1 MAFIPEFSDHI
12 NWLTSVLH
20 SLGGGVDLIHSLFHL
35 KSNGR
40 HFQDLLCNFMW
51 LKRNVKSLPYFLPPL
66 SPT

>member
-1 MAFIPEFSDHI
+1 MAFIPEFSDDI

-40 HFQDLLCNFMW
+40 LFQDLLCNFRW